1 MSLPIPQSRAYT
13 LTIQTTISTL
23 VGCSGMKAQK
33 PFDFDGNAF
42 IENRNILTISFFL
55 LLSNIFFNGRYF
67 RYGPVS
73 SPNIFIERKTHH
85 APWLDG
91 TSVKDRFRIDENRVN
106 NFVDGTYTAATIANE
121 YRAKGVDAPTVDNVH
136 FIAQGV
142 QTSFREKQL
151 EPMLRVFYNRTAFQL
166 PGDQRLRI
174 SLDTDLTFIREDH
187 LDGQIRR
194 QPPSNWRRND
204 IGIDFPFNYV
214 KSADILR
221 FPYAVLETKLQTHLG
236 QEPPAWL
243 TSLVESH
250 LVHEVPR
257 FSKYLHGACHFYRE
271 RLPLLP
277 WWLSELNV
285 DIRKPRAENIGLTR
299 SRSFKPLIDGRY
311 RRAMI
316 EERER
321 ANQQAVVSSSQDN
334 NNPSITDVEFDSQ
347 KATAAAASAK
357 ESWRYSTPSKREY
370 SAVPIPVV
378 EQPPTPPKSIEPTPP
393 KTNSPLQPFLDNK
406 WIARM
411 RGGKN
416 NNNEKSANNTPLGIP
431 VAEDEPA
438 GKRRVKVRVEPKVFF
453 ANERTFIS
461 WLQFCALLLTVA
473 LSLLNFG
480 DQTARIIGGVFIAIS
495 AVVAIYA
502 LYRFEKRAW

>member
-1 MSLPIPQSRAYT
+1 
-13 LTIQTTISTL
+13 
-23 VGCSGMKAQK
+23 MKAQK

-106 NFVDGTYTAATIANE
+106 NFVDGTYTAAIIANE

-370 SAVPIPVV
+370 SAVPVPVV